1 MKTWLTFLVG
11 CLLIWIML
19 NIFIGL
25 GVFEY
30 MDTPVKQVPKSIEC
44 HEYIPPCNEEIT
56 FNTDVP
62 NKCWIEED

>member
-1 MKTWLTFLVG
+1 MSKARDSILDFVAICAMLYLGYIVG
-11 CLLIWIML
+11 QV
-19 NIFIGL
+19 NPK
-25 GVFEY
+25 
-30 MDTPVKQVPKSIEC
+30 DKQVPKSIEC